1 MAAAPVAVKTAAQ
14 VRPGAQPGIA
24 APARPTAPP
33 ASSRQQSGTHGRQPA
48 AAEPA
53 TARPRRSARRR
64 LATERVFAELA
75 SLAGIPVDSYAI
87 GEEVEGALCLL
98 QTEQGFEVFHS
109 AEGNRHELQSFGSE
123 EAACFYL
130 FGVLAAEAVRNG
142 TLISTAGHI
151 TGQLPA
157 VRIAP

>member
-1 MAAAPVAVKTAAQ
+1 MGAAGVQRRGGP
-14 VRPGAQPGIA
+14 
-24 APARPTAPP
+24 
-33 ASSRQQSGTHGRQPA
+33 SG
-48 AAEPA
+48 
-53 TARPRRSARRR
+53 RRR
-64 LATERVFAELA
+64 AGGRRAGWAPSPRTGTSPSWPAWP
-75 SLAGIPVDSYAI
+75 GIPVDSYAI

-109 AEGNRHELQSFGSE
+109 SDGNRHELQFFSSE

-130 FGVLAAEAVRNG
+130 FGVLAADAVRNG
-142 TLISTAGHI
+142 ALLSAAGHL